1 MTLAFERVGSP
12 AAPVHPT
19 EIGLRR
25 PYSTKDD
32 FHVDNSHRSRTSIER
47 ADTLANL
54 ARAPCHRQCPRRATR
69 LERSP
74 PSRLVGRVRR
84 EIARAT
90 GPIFIAAHS
99 FGALA
104 AVQAASDH
112 AERIAGALLVAPAD
126 PESFGVAEFLP
137 TKPLGFPVIVVASI
151 NDPWMP
157 FDRARRWSDLWR
169 ADLINLGEAGHIN
182 AEAGFGPWPEG
193 LALLERLRRAA
204 EFRSAAERLAALS
217 LSHSRPL
224 QRHWLARRRHALGRG
239 GPGYRSSRCHRS
251 GSASARGGLDCACA
265 RRPLRLVQDSHSAM
279 TEKCNHGGEQLT
291 EEAVHK
297 K

>member
-1 MTLAFERVGSP
+1 MSTTLIIP
-12 AAPVHPT
+12 
-19 EIGLRR
+19 GLRSSG
-25 PYSTKDD
+25 PT
-32 FHVDNSHRSRTSIER
+32 HWQTW
-47 ADTLANL
+47 
-54 ARAPCHRQCPRRATR
+54 
-69 LERSP
+69 LERRVTGSVRVAQRDWTDP
-74 PSRLVGRVRR
+74 HLPDWSSRVRR

-217 LSHSRPL
+217 LSNS
-224 QRHWLARRRHALGRG
+224 LARTQTARAGTG
-239 GPGYRSSRCHRS
+239 WAGYRSSRCHRS
-251 GSASARGGLDCACA
+251 GSASARGGLDCVWPGGLCA
-265 RRPLRLVQDSHSAM
+265 
-279 TEKCNHGGEQLT
+279 
-291 EEAVHK
+291 
-297 K
+297 